1 MVRAGKKIDEVIA
14 AVSKFFIQSGKVDKH
29 SLERGL
35 KILHDFRDFLNCNP
49 GMIMIYSKDLKTHY
63 QGAVNSKT
71 LVEFVDMRK
80 DLTEGE
86 KREAAR
92 FIREV
97 LLWFKALLY

>member
-1 MVRAGKKIDEVIA
+1 
-14 AVSKFFIQSGKVDKH
+14 
-29 SLERGL
+29 
-35 KILHDFRDFLNCNP
+35 
-49 GMIMIYSKDLKTHY
+49 MIYSKDLKTHY

-97 LLWFKALLY
+97 LLRFKASLY